1 MATTRGSRVT
11 MTEPDGATPLREIVR
26 GVVSVP
32 TASYLEHGVREHIR
46 AFAEARGLDYAEDAY
61 GNAYVRYQRGR
72 ARRPLVLGA
81 HMDHPGFVV
90 TAIAGR
96 RVELEFR
103 GGLAASYGVGER
115 LRLYAV
121 GELDVQGTALIT
133 RVRAERGRIAGATAR
148 LEPGASAT
156 VGDLALWDVTPCTVR
171 GEMLHARQ
179 CDDLAGAAAILAT
192 LDRAAAA
199 RMTGTLI
206 GLFTRAEEVGL
217 RGASITGRARLLPDD
232 ALVVAVETS
241 SMAGGRAVQ
250 GGGPV
255 IRVGDAIHVFSPR
268 MTQWM
273 TALAQEIAT
282 GDPAFRFQRKLMDG
296 GVTEAT
302 AYDLYGYETGAA
314 CLALG
319 NYHNAGLRD
328 RIAAETV
335 HLGDLDGLVR
345 LFLRMLETVPKFERY
360 LPALLR
366 RYDRLGR
373 EVERALRAA
382 R

>member
-1 MATTRGSRVT
+1 
-11 MTEPDGATPLREIVR
+11 MTNEQSSGATPLREIVR

-46 AFAEARGLDYAEDAY
+46 AFAEARGLAYAEDAF

-81 HMDHPGFVV
+81 HMDHPGFIVSAV
-90 TAIAGR
+90 AGR
-96 RVELEFR
+96 RLELEFR
-103 GGLAASYGVGER
+103 GGVADSYGVGER
-115 LRLYAV
+115 LRLFGADN
-121 GELDVQGTALIT
+121 LDPRGIARIT
-133 RVRAERGRIAGATAR
+133 RIRGERGRIASATAR
-148 LEPGASAT
+148 LEPGAHVE
-156 VGDLALWDVTPCTVR
+156 VGDLALWDVSACTIR
-171 GEMLHARQ
+171 GTTVHARQ
-179 CDDLAGAAAILAT
+179 CDDLAGAAVVLAT
-192 LDRAAAA
+192 LDRAVTA

-217 RGASITGRARLLPDD
+217 RGAAVTGRSRLLPDD

-250 GGGPV
+250 GGGPI

-273 TALAQEIAT
+273 TALAQELAT
-282 GDPAFRFQRKLMDG
+282 ADPAFRFQRKLMDG

-314 CLALG
+314 CVALG
-319 NYHNAGLRD
+319 NYHNAGSRA

-335 HLGDLDGLVR
+335 NLDDLEGLVR
-345 LFLRMLETVPKFERY
+345 LFLRMLETVPTMGRY

-366 RYDRLGR
+366 RFDRLGR
-373 EVERALRAA
+373 EAVPLLRA
-382 R
+382 RR